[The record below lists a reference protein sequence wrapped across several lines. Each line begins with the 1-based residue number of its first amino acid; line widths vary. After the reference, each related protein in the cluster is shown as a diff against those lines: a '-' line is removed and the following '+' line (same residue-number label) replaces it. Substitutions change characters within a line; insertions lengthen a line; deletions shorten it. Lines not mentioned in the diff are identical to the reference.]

1 MPIEADDLLKEIR
14 AAFPQVQM
22 PTKRDL
28 RFHPEDCFQCEHLS
42 EYLDESRGKP
52 VDGAIIRYMH
62 QEMSC
67 LSAKG
72 WLWALPH
79 YLPFCLTPEAEYN
92 RMETEFLIYNLG
104 PGDKYADDTK
114 VRLSAL
120 AAPQVRC
127 LVHFLE
133 WLSVNPKWKDYCPED
148 LSRALQFV
156 RGLSV

>member
-1 MPIEADDLLKEIR
+1 MPS
-14 AAFPQVQM
+14 
-22 PTKRDL
+22 KRDL
-28 RFHPEDCFQCEHLS
+28 RFHIDGCYQCEYLS

-52 VDGAIIRYMH
+52 IDGSIIRFMH
-62 QEMSC
+62 QEISC

-92 RMETEFLIYNLG
+92 RMETEFLIYNFA
-104 PGDKYADDTK
+104 PDDEYKSDTK
-114 VRLSAL
+114 ARLSGL

-133 WLSVNPKWKDYCPED
+133 WLSENPQWKDYCPED
-148 LSRALQFV
+148 LSRALQLV
-156 RGLSV
+156 RELSP